1 MKMKKYC
8 QEQPEFEQVTELL
21 SQQNFSMATLQRKV
35 YKMSKMIYLLHV
47 V

>member
-8 QEQPEFEQVTELL
+8 QEQPEFEQVTEFTEKFL
-21 SQQNFSMATLQRKV
+21 MATLQHKV